1 MAALFLASASP
12 RRRELLTQIGVPFE
26 LLSITLDETPLPAER
41 PEAYVQRLA
50 REKALAG
57 WAVVGDD
64 SVAVLGA
71 DTTVVIDERILG
83 KPADRAEG
91 LLILESLSD
100 REHHVLTAVALAN
113 RGACEVRLVTSRV
126 RFRRIERA
134 EAEAYWASGEPCDK
148 AGGYAI
154 QGWGAVFVA
163 ELRGSYSAVVGLPL
177 CETVQLLDQAG
188 IARWVK
194 EDRN

>member
-57 WAVVGDD
+57 WAAVGDD

-91 LLILESLSD
+91 LLMLESLSD
-100 REHHVLTAVALAN
+100 REHHVLTAVALAT
-113 RGACEVRLVTSRV
+113 RGACEVRLVTSRM

-177 CETVQLLDQAG
+177 CEAAQLLDQAG

>member
-57 WAVVGDD
+57 WAAVNDD
-64 SVAVLGA
+64 SAAVLGA

-100 REHHVLTAVALAN
+100 REHHVLTAVALAT

-177 CETVQLLDQAG
+177 CETAQLLDQAG

>member
-57 WAVVGDD
+57 WAAVGDD

-100 REHHVLTAVALAN
+100 REHHVLTAVALAT

-177 CETVQLLDQAG
+177 CETAQLLDQAG

>member
-57 WAVVGDD
+57 WAAVNDD
-64 SVAVLGA
+64 SAAVLGA

-100 REHHVLTAVALAN
+100 REHHVLTAVALAT

-134 EAEAYWASGEPCDK
+134 ETEAYWASGEPCDK

-177 CETVQLLDQAG
+177 CETAQLLDQAG

>member
-57 WAVVGDD
+57 WAAVNDD
-64 SVAVLGA
+64 SAAVLGA

-91 LLILESLSD
+91 LLMLESLSD
-100 REHHVLTAVALAN
+100 REHHVLTAVALAT
-113 RGACEVRLVTSRV
+113 RDACEVRLVTSRV